1 MGKGNIFNLKTLIAI
16 YIFILSIQKLI
27 KKKKKK
33 KNQDENENLPQSI
46 ILPPS
51 PTARKNLTYCP
62 FYTPKDKEFSEMS
75 IKYLDGI
82 SIIITA
88 YEMEKYIKETLD
100 SIAEQTYFKKN
111 DNWEIIIGIDGCNK
125 TLKYVHSIMENY
137 KNLRVFMM
145 EENKGTYITT
155 NTMMSIA
162 KYDKLLR
169 FDADDIMFS
178 YLVELLINE
187 SEFYN
192 YDRIYFKGKNFGKS
206 NTIFWA
212 EGQVFMKHWVF
223 DYFGGFMPWRC
234 SADSEFI
241 IRVDQFINVEQINI
255 VLFKRRIHNFNL
267 TVKKKTKLG
276 SKFRYQYI
284 HYINQFSRKINN
296 VNDAVIIK
304 IIDNYYE
311 IFFNSTI

>member
-1 MGKGNIFNLKTLIAI
+1 MGKVNIFNLKILIVI
-16 YIFILSIQKLI
+16 YIFVLSIQKI
-27 KKKKKK
+27 NKKKRKKK
-33 KNQDENENLPQSI
+33 RIENQPEI
-46 ILPPS
+46 IIIPPS
-51 PTARKNLTYCP
+51 STARKNLTYCP
-62 FYTPKDKEFSEMS
+62 FYTPKDKEFSQIS
-75 IKYLDGI
+75 IKYQDGI

-88 YEMEKYIKETLD
+88 YAMEKYIKETLD
-100 SIAEQTYFKKN
+100 SIAEQTYFKRY
-111 DNWEIIIGIDGCNK
+111 DNWEIIIGVDGCKK

-187 SEFYN
+187 SKFYN
-192 YDRIYFKGKNFGKS
+192 YDRIYFKGKNFGNS
-206 NTIFWA
+206 NIIFWA
-212 EGQVFMKHWVF
+212 DGQVFMKHWVF
-223 DYFGGFMPWRC
+223 DYFGGFMPWIC

-255 VLFKRRIHNFNL
+255 VLFKRRIHNSNL

-276 SKFRYQYI
+276 SKFRYQYTK
-284 HYINQFSRKINN
+284 YINQVTRKINN

-304 IIDNYYE
+304 IIDNYHE
-311 IFFNSTI
+311 IFYNSTI